1 MISTTGNCSRPRR
14 SRLAGDKDAL
24 VLYRRGMP
32 PAPSILYAC
41 EPHLDIDDFCRVL
54 LESGLG
60 ATRPTGDRPRMQQML
75 DQADLVV
82 TARLARADRALVG
95 VARSITDFCWC
106 CYLSELAVSSSAQ
119 GLGIGKGL
127 IDETRRLIGPRVSLV
142 LASMPESVGFYER
155 IGMPRQ
161 ADTFWFKRSE

>member
-1 MISTTGNCSRPRR
+1 
-14 SRLAGDKDAL
+14 
-24 VLYRRGMP
+24 MP
-32 PAPSILYAC
+32 PSTAVFYAC
-41 EPHLDIDDFCRVL
+41 EPRLDVDEFCRVL

-82 TARLARADRALVG
+82 TARLDRALVG
-95 VARSITDFCWC
+95 VARSITDFSWC

-119 GLGIGKGL
+119 GLGVGKGL

-161 ADTFWFKRSE
+161 ADTFWFKRTE

>member
-1 MISTTGNCSRPRR
+1 MSSSTP
-14 SRLAGDKDAL
+14 
-24 VLYRRGMP
+24 VLY
-32 PAPSILYAC
+32 AT
-41 EPHLDIDDFCRVL
+41 EPRLDVDEFCRVL

-75 DQADLVV
+75 DRADLVV
-82 TARLARADRALVG
+82 TARLDRGLVG
-95 VARSITDFCWC
+95 VARCITDFSWC

-119 GLGIGKGL
+119 GLGVGKGL

-161 ADTFWFKRSE
+161 ADTFWFKRTE

>member
-1 MISTTGNCSRPRR
+1 MPSSPR
-14 SRLAGDKDAL
+14 
-24 VLYRRGMP
+24 VLYAAE
-32 PAPSILYAC
+32 PALAVD
-41 EPHLDIDDFCRVL
+41 EFCRVL

-75 DQADLVV
+75 DQADLVA
-82 TARLARADRALVG
+82 TARLDRADRALVG
-95 VARSITDFCWC
+95 VARSITDFSWC

-119 GLGIGKGL
+119 GLGVGKGL

-161 ADTFWFKRSE
+161 ADTFWFKRTE

>member
-1 MISTTGNCSRPRR
+1 
-14 SRLAGDKDAL
+14 
-24 VLYRRGMP
+24 MP
-32 PAPSILYAC
+32 PAPSVLYAC
-41 EPHLDIDDFCRVL
+41 EPGLDVDDFCRVL

-82 TARLARADRALVG
+82 TARLDRADRALVG
-95 VARSITDFCWC
+95 VARSITDFSWC
-106 CYLSELAVSSSAQ
+106 CYLSKLAVSSSAQ
-119 GLGIGKGL
+119 GLGVGKGL

-161 ADTFWFKRSE
+161 ADTFWFKRTE

>member
-1 MISTTGNCSRPRR
+1 
-14 SRLAGDKDAL
+14 
-24 VLYRRGMP
+24 MP
-32 PAPSILYAC
+32 PAPSVLYAR
-41 EPHLDIDDFCRVL
+41 EPHLNVDDFCRVL

-60 ATRPTGDRPRMQQML
+60 ATRPTGDRPRTQQML

-82 TARLARADRALVG
+82 TARLDSVLVG
-95 VARSITDFCWC
+95 VARSITDFSWC

-119 GLGIGKGL
+119 GLGVGKGL
-127 IDETRRLIGPRVSLV
+127 IEETRRLIGPRVSLV